1 MKSNKSDKSVDLH
14 ARKISLGYCYRRFF
28 HLHMQHS
35 NYLYITF
42 LKVIQIENR
51 VLDIMERL

>member
-14 ARKISLGYCYRRFF
+14 ARKISLGYRRFF
-28 HLHMQHS
+28 HLDMQHS

-42 LKVIQIENR
+42 FKVIQIENR